1 MVVNELSDKP
11 SQLKFVRVA
20 QMLLFSN
27 ALCDPPLG
35 QTTIVKSD
43 QDSVGLSLSYPNVF
57 SIVSTDKIY
66 SLVGVEQVISR
77 AKLGGGVVA
86 QWSSESRV
94 ERISSSGD

>member
-1 MVVNELSDKP
+1 MVVDELNDRP

-43 QDSVGLSLSYPNVF
+43 QDSVGLSISLSLRMF
-57 SIVSTDKIY
+57 SIASTDQIY
-66 SLVGVEQVISR
+66 SPFGVEQVIPR
-77 AKLGGGVVA
+77 AKLGGGAMA
-86 QWSSESRV
+86 QRS
-94 ERISSSGD
+94 